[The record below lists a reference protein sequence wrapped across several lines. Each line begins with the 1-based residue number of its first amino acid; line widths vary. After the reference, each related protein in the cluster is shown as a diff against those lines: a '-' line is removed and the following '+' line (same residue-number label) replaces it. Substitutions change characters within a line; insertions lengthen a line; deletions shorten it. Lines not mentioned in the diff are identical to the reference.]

1 MCFDCC
7 LRKAAI
13 QMRDEKSGKR
23 IWIFVANFLIIS
35 FIIIYVAFFSKSLN
49 VASEKEE
56 LNKIADS
63 VENIKQEVINYMNS
77 SSKIVDDWAYYA
89 KNNKWNIEETVQH
102 ISEVNSDDKTMV
114 QVVFSDS
121 LKGYSSLGGIYN
133 DKEIDYSGYYNL
145 SKELEL
151 FRNYSSKDNA
161 DDVYITSAFTNNV
174 NAIKS
179 VAFVSRIKVYI
190 EDGESRD
197 AFLMRV
203 EPLEALQSGFTTGSL
218 YDGANMCLITYEGNY
233 ITSDNMFKNN
243 NFYDFLRI
251 YNDIN
256 YSDIEELLN
265 EIANADKP
273 GILRYKDS
281 SGTDTIYSYSTRGY
295 NDWIVLEAI
304 AEDKLDVEPV
314 QWSLLIVLT
323 IAFAILIGSNL
334 IYFDMLN
341 RELKMNVLEL
351 EKANAAKTNFLSSM
365 SHDIRTPMN
374 AINGLTVVA
383 MHNLDDGAYVE
394 ECLSKI
400 SLSSRHLLTLINDIL
415 DISQIE
421 SGKLTFNPAVFSLDD
436 SVEELINIIF
446 PLAEAKGLRCD
457 VYLKHVNQEYLYADK
472 LRLNQIWINL
482 LSNAVK
488 YTDNGGKIE
497 IYLREEDIEE
507 NPSKVRLIF
516 TVKDNGIGMSEE
528 YISKIFKPFT
538 RETDS
543 RVNKAQGSGLGMAI
557 IKQIVDMLGGDIRIN
572 SKKGY
577 GTTVAVTV
585 DLDRAKGPTYAPEW
599 KNTNVL
605 IIGAAAIMESTR
617 QYLHEFGINSS
628 LAETFDKA
636 ISMIDKK
643 HDKAITYDAI
653 IIDRPMRDM
662 ECIDTARSIHKYMD
676 DKCPKILISTFDY
689 GDIEKETTSIGNI
702 EFIGRPIFC
711 SMLYKKMSELF
722 DKTGDSE
729 GKPSGIDVEA
739 DDLTGVHLLV
749 AEDNDLNWEIIRE
762 LLNMYN
768 ITADRTVNGLECLN
782 VLNRASADTYN
793 MIFMDIQMPVM
804 NGYEATKSIR
814 KLANK
819 KKADIPI
826 VAMTA
831 NAFGTDISACYDAGM
846 NGYVSKPVDI
856 KLVLNEIRKNI

>member
-1 MCFDCC
+1 
-7 LRKAAI
+7 
-13 QMRDEKSGKR
+13 MRNEKNGKR
-23 IWIFVANFLIIS
+23 IWIFAANFLIIS
-35 FIIIYVAFFSKSLN
+35 FIIVYVAIFSKSLN

-63 VENIKQEVINYMNS
+63 VEDVKQEVINYMNS
-77 SSKIVDDWAYYA
+77 SSKIVADWAYYA
-89 KNNKWNIEETVQH
+89 RNNKWNLEETVQH
-102 ISEVNSDDKTMV
+102 ISEVNSDDKAMV
-114 QVVFSDS
+114 QVIFRDS
-121 LKGYSSLGGIYN
+121 LKGHSSFNNIYD

-145 SKELEL
+145 NKELEL
-151 FRNYSSKDNA
+151 FGNYSGKGNGDA
-161 DDVYITSAFTNNV
+161 VYITSVFTNNV
-174 NAIKS
+174 NAINS
-179 VAFVSRIKVYI
+179 VAFVSMIKVYM

-203 EPLEALQSGFTTGSL
+203 EPLEAIQNSFTTGSL
-218 YDGANMCLITYEGNY
+218 YDGADMCLVTYEGNY
-233 ITSDNMFKNN
+233 IIRDNMFKNN
-243 NFYDFLRI
+243 NFYEFLRT
-251 YNDIN
+251 YNDLN
-256 YSDIEELLN
+256 YSDVENLIN
-265 EIANADKP
+265 KIADADKA

-281 SGTDTIYSYSTRGY
+281 SGTDMIYSYSTRGY
-295 NDWIVLEAI
+295 NDWIVIEAI

-323 IAFAILIGSNL
+323 VTFVILIGINM

-341 RELKMNVLEL
+341 RELKKNVLEL

-383 MHNLDDGAYVE
+383 MHNLDDRTYVE

-421 SGKLTFNPAVFSLDD
+421 SGKLTFNPTVFSLDD
-436 SVEELINIIF
+436 SAEELINIIF
-446 PLAEAKGLRCD
+446 PLAEAKGLSCD
-457 VYLKHVNQEYLYADK
+457 VYLEHANQEYLYADK

-488 YTDNGGKIE
+488 YTDKGGRIE
-497 IYLREEDIEE
+497 IYLREEDIED

-528 YISKIFKPFT
+528 YISKIFQPFT

-543 RVNKAQGSGLGMAI
+543 RINKVQGSGLGMAI
-557 IKQIVDMLGGDIRIN
+557 IKQIIDMLGGDIRIN
-572 SKKGY
+572 SKKGA

-585 DLDRAKGPTYAPEW
+585 DLDRAEGPTYAPEW
-599 KNTNVL
+599 KDTNVL
-605 IIGAAAIMESTR
+605 IIGDAAIMKSTR

-628 LAETFDKA
+628 LAENSDKA
-636 ISMIDKK
+636 VSMIDKK
-643 HDKAITYDAI
+643 HDKDITYDAI

-662 ECIDTARSIHKYMD
+662 ECVDTARSIHEHMGN
-676 DKCPKILISTFDY
+676 KCPKIFISTFDY
-689 GDIEKETTSIGNI
+689 GDIEKETASIGNVD
-702 EFIGRPIFC
+702 FIGRPIFC
-711 SMLYKKMSELF
+711 SILYKKMSELF
-722 DKTGDSE
+722 GKTDESE
-729 GKPSGIDVEA
+729 GKPSGINVEA
-739 DDLTGVHLLV
+739 DDLAGVHLLV

-768 ITADRTVNGLECLN
+768 IIADRAINGLECVDILSK
-782 VLNRASADTYN
+782 ASADTYN

-804 NGYEATKSIR
+804 NGYEAAKAIR

-831 NAFGTDISACYDAGM
+831 NAFGTDISACYGAGM

>member
-1 MCFDCC
+1 
-7 LRKAAI
+7 
-13 QMRDEKSGKR
+13 MRNEKNGKR
-23 IWIFVANFLIIS
+23 IWIFAANFLIIS
-35 FIIIYVAFFSKSLN
+35 FIIVYVAIFSKSLN

-63 VENIKQEVINYMNS
+63 VEDVKQEVINYMNS
-77 SSKIVDDWAYYA
+77 SSKIVADWAYYA
-89 KNNKWNIEETVQH
+89 RNNKWNLEETVQH
-102 ISEVNSDDKTMV
+102 ISEVNSDDKAMV
-114 QVVFSDS
+114 QVIFRDS
-121 LKGYSSLGGIYN
+121 LKGHSSFNNIYD

-145 SKELEL
+145 NKELEL
-151 FRNYSSKDNA
+151 FGNYSGKGNGDA
-161 DDVYITSAFTNNV
+161 VYITSVFTNNV
-174 NAIKS
+174 NAINS
-179 VAFVSRIKVYI
+179 VAFVSMIKVYM

-203 EPLEALQSGFTTGSL
+203 EPLEAIQNSFTTGSL
-218 YDGANMCLITYEGNY
+218 YDGADMCLVTYEGNY
-233 ITSDNMFKNN
+233 IIRDNMFKNN
-243 NFYDFLRI
+243 NFYEFLRT
-251 YNDIN
+251 YNDLN
-256 YSDIEELLN
+256 YSDVENLIN
-265 EIANADKP
+265 KIADADKA

-281 SGTDTIYSYSTRGY
+281 SGTDMIYSYSTRGY
-295 NDWIVLEAI
+295 NDWIVIEAI

-323 IAFAILIGSNL
+323 VTFVILIGINM

-341 RELKMNVLEL
+341 RELKKNVLEL

-383 MHNLDDGAYVE
+383 MHNLDDRTYVE

-421 SGKLTFNPAVFSLDD
+421 SGKLTFNPTVFSLDD
-436 SVEELINIIF
+436 SAEELINIIF
-446 PLAEAKGLRCD
+446 PLAEAKGLSCD
-457 VYLKHVNQEYLYADK
+457 VYLEHANQEYLYADK

-488 YTDNGGKIE
+488 YTDKGGRIE
-497 IYLREEDIEE
+497 IYLREEDIED

-528 YISKIFKPFT
+528 YISKIFQPFT

-543 RVNKAQGSGLGMAI
+543 RINKVQGSGLGMAI
-557 IKQIVDMLGGDIRIN
+557 IKQIIDMLGGDIRIN
-572 SKKGY
+572 SKKGA

-585 DLDRAKGPTYAPEW
+585 DLDRAEGPTYAPEW
-599 KNTNVL
+599 KDTNVL
-605 IIGAAAIMESTR
+605 IIGDAAIMKSTR

-628 LAETFDKA
+628 FAENSDKA
-636 ISMIDKK
+636 VSMIDKK
-643 HDKAITYDAI
+643 HDKDITYDAI

-662 ECIDTARSIHKYMD
+662 ECVDTARSIHEHMGN
-676 DKCPKILISTFDY
+676 KCPKIFISTFDY
-689 GDIEKETTSIGNI
+689 GDIEKETASIGNVD
-702 EFIGRPIFC
+702 FIGRPIFC
-711 SMLYKKMSELF
+711 SILYKKMSELF
-722 DKTGDSE
+722 GKTDESE
-729 GKPSGIDVEA
+729 GKPSGINVEA
-739 DDLTGVHLLV
+739 DDLAGVHLLV

-768 ITADRTVNGLECLN
+768 IIADRAINGLECVDILSK
-782 VLNRASADTYN
+782 ASADTYN

-804 NGYEATKSIR
+804 NGYEAAKAIR

-831 NAFGTDISACYDAGM
+831 NAFGTDISACYGAGM